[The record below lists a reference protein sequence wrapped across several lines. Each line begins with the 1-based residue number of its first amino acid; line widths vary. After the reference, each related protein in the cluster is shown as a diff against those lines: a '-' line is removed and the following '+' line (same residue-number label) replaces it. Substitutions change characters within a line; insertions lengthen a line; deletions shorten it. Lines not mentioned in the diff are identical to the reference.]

1 MTFSAEF
8 VAQLGVHQFELVLD
22 VNDNITEQRE
32 DNNRAAATLTVVE
45 PYLADLTGPLET
57 PQFHPARPNKWTLM
71 SWPLIAPFPW
81 TLAHTND
88 QLPEGWT
95 FAPANGESLTRESV
109 RRFTNHHLRCEHSI
123 NGAGR

>member
-1 MTFSAEF
+1 MTFSAGLSHGP
-8 VAQLGVHQFELVLD
+8 VINELVLD

-45 PYLADLTGPLET
+45 PYLADLTGPSKRHE
-57 PQFHPARPNKWTLM
+57 FHPARPNKWTLM
-71 SWPLIAPFPW
+71 SWPRIGTASW

-95 FAPANGESLTRESV
+95 FAPANGESLTRELVPDVSQPSPD
-109 RRFTNHHLRCEHSI
+109 EHSI
-123 NGAGR
+123 DGAGR